1 MAVDEL
7 LAANRDA
14 VIQRWKDLVRGTLAP
29 ESMPPLELVD
39 HLPEFL
45 DETVAALVE
54 NERRPPSE
62 LVPDR
67 LTTAA
72 GHGAQRLRLGFR
84 IDAVVHEYGALRSA
98 IIDTLE
104 HAGAALRL
112 PELQIIFDHMIQGIA
127 DAVSEYARQ
136 RDAELLRQANE
147 HFAFIAHE
155 LRNPLSAATLA
166 FQQLE
171 TKGLLPPP
179 DDRGVRVLRSG
190 LARASQLIEHSLQT
204 ARLASGIELR
214 RQWTTLRALLED
226 AELGASSEAE
236 AKGIELRVVVE
247 RDARLYV
254 DVRLI
259 QSAVSNL
266 LRNGVKYTPTA
277 GGVELRGRTSDGRLM
292 IEVED
297 RCGGLEP
304 GKVEAAFAPFVRMDD
319 SESGFGL
326 GLAIAKQAAE
336 AHGGTIRV
344 QNLPGTGCIFIL
356 ELPLP
361 SDTGSGAAV
370 STLLTR
376 RGGPAPHA

>member
-1 MAVDEL
+1 MGVDEV
-7 LAANRDA
+7 LAANREV
-14 VIQRWKDLVRGTLAP
+14 VIQRWKDLVRGKLAP

-39 HLPEFL
+39 HLPAFL
-45 DETVAALVE
+45 DETVAALADDA
-54 NERRPPSE
+54 RRSPSE
-62 LVPDR
+62 SVPEG

-84 IDAVVHEYGALRSA
+84 IDAVVHEFGALRNA
-98 IIDTLE
+98 IIQTLE
-104 HAGAALRL
+104 QAGAPLRL
-112 PELQIIFDHMIQGIA
+112 PELQIIFDQMIQGIA
-127 DAVSEYARQ
+127 DSVSEYARQ
-136 RDAELLRQANE
+136 RDAELSRQANE

-155 LRNPLSAATLA
+155 LRNPLSTATLA

-171 TKGLLPPP
+171 AKGLLPS
-179 DDRGVRVLRSG
+179 DDRGVSALRRG
-190 LARASQLIEHSLQT
+190 LAHASQLIEHSLQT

-226 AELGASSEAE
+226 AELGASSEAA
-236 AKGIELRVVVE
+236 AKGIELRLVVE
-247 RDARLYV
+247 QDARVHV

-266 LRNGVKYTPTA
+266 LRNGVKYTPPA
-277 GGVELRGRTSDGRLM
+277 GRVDLRGRISDARLT

-297 RCGGLEP
+297 RCGGLAP

-326 GLAIAKQAAE
+326 GLAIAKQAVE

-356 ELPLP
+356 ELPYP
-361 SDTGSGAAV
+361 SNTGAAA
-370 STLLTR
+370 
-376 RGGPAPHA
+376 PASPRPDPEGAHTPHA